1 VVVLAAGEIGD
12 PAGTVGNR
20 GEDDGTVADRLIA
33 GNRYLALERP
43 FDRLD
48 PARAGLFSRA

>member
-1 VVVLAAGEIGD
+1 M
-12 PAGTVGNR
+12 GNR
-20 GEDDGTVADRLIA
+20 GEDHRAMADRLIA
-33 GNRYLALERP
+33 RNRELALERP